1 MKHSDKGIGLQEL
14 IEGFL
19 FYLQA
24 EGRAP
29 RTHDYYSKL
38 LRHLID
44 FSRDQGWPT
53 SISQLDAR
61 YFRQFLSWIGSRN
74 YEYSPGKGSHRIVKS
89 KPSMAWPYYK
99 AVKRLFNWGI
109 GEGLLQENPV
119 RDIHFKAP
127 PPLPIQPYNLDELK
141 RFLAICELD
150 IKNGASFAGL
160 RHKAMILLFLD
171 FGLSFP
177 VLTMGITS

>member
-1 MKHSDKGIGLQEL
+1 MALLQ
-14 IEGFL
+14 
-19 FYLQA
+19 
-24 EGRAP
+24 
-29 RTHDYYSKL
+29 
-38 LRHLID
+38 
-44 FSRDQGWPT
+44 
-53 SISQLDAR
+53 
-61 YFRQFLSWIGSRN
+61 GS
-74 YEYSPGKGSHRIVKS
+74 EEI
-89 KPSMAWPYYK
+89 
-99 AVKRLFNWGI
+99 FNWGI
-109 GEGLLQENPV
+109 GERFLQENPV

-150 IKNGASFAGL
+150 IKNGACFAGL